1 MFERSI
7 NLLLFLPF
15 RIRIVLLFLPLFDL
29 LCVSG
34 VRVTLGV
41 VLVLDL
47 HIIINLFSTDGL
59 IFILDV
65 EVDLDVDVVAMSCPR
80 RWVVVGLTIATH
92 DAVINIIK

>member
-1 MFERSI
+1 
-7 NLLLFLPF
+7 
-15 RIRIVLLFLPLFDL
+15 LLFLPLFDL
-29 LCVSG
+29 LRVSG

-65 EVDLDVDVVAMSCPR
+65 EVDLDVDVVAMSCPC

-92 DAVINIIK
+92 VQL